1 MLEILLFS
9 LTIMYTPGP
18 VNLLTLLAGVKGEG
32 WRTLLFC
39 LGVGVAMCLLFLLI
53 GYLGEAVVSPHLQQ
67 VVGVLGGVYLLYLA
81 VKILRSHPTADV
93 EEERPSELTFM
104 NGLVMQLSNPKALIV
119 ILPVVTIQF
128 PDANIVGPSI
138 ALWSVLLSTLAAGA
152 PTTYWLL
159 GTRFKHA
166 ALSGN
171 RIVWV
176 NRLMGVM
183 LGYIA
188 LQFIFNSLTA

>member
-9 LTIMYTPGP
+9 LSIMYTPGP

-32 WRTLLFC
+32 WRTLQFC

-53 GYLGEAVVSPHLQQ
+53 GYLGEAIVSPHLQR
-67 VVGVLGGVYLLYLA
+67 VVGLLGGLYLLYLA
-81 VKILRSHPTADV
+81 VKILRS
-93 EEERPSELTFM
+93 RPSPKVNQEEGSKLTFLS
-104 NGLVMQLSNPKALIV
+104 GLIMQLSNPKALIV

-128 PDANIVGPSI
+128 PNAHIVGPSI
-138 ALWSVLLSTLAAGA
+138 ALWSILLSSLAAGA

-159 GTRFKHA
+159 GSRFKTA

-171 RIVWV
+171 RILWI

-188 LQFIFNSLTA
+188 LQFIFDSVVM